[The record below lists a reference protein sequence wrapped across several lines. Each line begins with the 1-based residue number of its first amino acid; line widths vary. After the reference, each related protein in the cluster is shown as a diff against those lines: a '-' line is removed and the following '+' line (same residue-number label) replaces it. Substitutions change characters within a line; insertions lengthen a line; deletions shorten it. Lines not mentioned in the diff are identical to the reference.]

1 MVPKVVGFW
10 QREDFNLSI
19 LAKQFCFTPASS
31 YLWIFFFLEIIW
43 NILRNLILQPTKN
56 FIAFL
61 LFNSPIWNF
70 LSFFIHS
77 SLAMRKSGL
86 ITLNSYLCM
95 SQGFPSGQAFQGDTL
110 AVTSM
115 WSEVYWKYASF
126 FLPHLS
132 KRKVL
137 GGENPYLSDMIC
149 LSKNSPDSWLI
160 NNSLRMHSLWPNCLI
175 PNLQY

>member
-95 SQGFPSGQAFQGDTL
+95 EPGVSFRSGFPRWHPGCHIHVIWSLLKICFIFFTSSFQKKSAWWRKPISIWHD
-110 AVTSM
+110 
-115 WSEVYWKYASF
+115 
-126 FLPHLS
+126 LPFKKL
-132 KRKVL
+132 
-137 GGENPYLSDMIC
+137 
-149 LSKNSPDSWLI
+149 SWLLI
-160 NNSLRMHSLWPNCLI
+160 NK
-175 PNLQY
+175 